1 MRVESNFF
9 FSAKWLSSNFCMLWY
24 ICLSSSQT
32 KLSNGTLSSSTCGY
46 CCHQAWVCGIASR
59 MWLSTDQWETDRYRT
74 VLLRKKEGRKEE
86 RIEHIPPKPN
96 QTKKTF
102 LSISSV
108 VAYEEIAAV
117 SCVCFTVSCCR
128 LSVCLSVGEK
138 QDTHCWWFQSA
149 VWDFLRA
156 CSTCLS
162 HPATVCTGYLLLFQ
176 ARS

>member
-1 MRVESNFF
+1 MTIIKFLHAVIYLSLIISDKAFKWDSVIFYMRILLPS
-9 FSAKWLSSNFCMLWY
+9 SLSLWNRIPY
-24 ICLSSSQT
+24 VALHRSVRDRQISDSSSQ
-32 KLSNGTLSSSTCGY
+32 KE
-46 CCHQAWVCGIASR
+46 R
-59 MWLSTDQWETDRYRT
+59 R
-74 VLLRKKEGRKEE
+74 KEGRKN
-86 RIEHIPPKPN
+86 RAHSPQTKPN
-96 QTKKTF
+96 QKKTF